1 MRPLDETSDSWQ
13 PCAPGQLAHLAAR
26 LDAHHRLRRGKQ
38 LINRAVAGMVVAAA
52 VLLAANVYTRG
63 PLAPL
68 RCAQCQM
75 HFAEYRLYQTGEQP
89 MDDAELVERMAA
101 HLAHCDRCRGKFLAA
116 YPGAKFSAAAW
127 VRGYGVVAATLLQ
140 TPFYGVVFKTGG

>member
-13 PCAPGQLAHLAAR
+13 PFAPGQFAHLAAR

-38 LINRAVAGMVVAAA
+38 LINRAVAGMVIVAAA
-52 VLLAANVYTRG
+52 LLVANVFFRG

-68 RCAQCQM
+68 SCAECQT
-75 HFAEYRLYQTGEQP
+75 HFAEYRLHQTGEQP
-89 MDDAELVERMAA
+89 MADAELVERMAA

-116 YPGAKFSAAAW
+116 YPGAKLGESAWRRA
-127 VRGYGVVAATLLQ
+127 GYGVVAAATHLQ
-140 TPFYGVVFKTGG
+140 TPF